1 MRLLVLIIVI
11 DYLLVDEETKI
22 DIGKWWLIVD
32 C

>member
-11 DYLLVDEETKI
+11 DYPLVDEKTKI
-22 DIGKWWLIVD
+22 DMGKWRLIVD